1 MRERK
6 IGDLGA
12 MRLGA
17 LLIASVLVL
26 ATACTSTSSTTT
38 APVPGTSSSTGST
51 SESSSSGGTSSANV
65 SGKTTFDMTAQN
77 FSFTPAT
84 LVGTAGQSLQIRVT
98 NTGSVLHNFSI
109 TSQSVDIQISPGQE
123 QEFDVTFPS
132 SGSVQFF
139 CKFHKVSNN
148 MVGQLTVG

>member
-6 IGDLGA
+6 PGGLRA
-12 MRLGA
+12 TRLGA
-17 LLIASVLVL
+17 VIIASVLVT
-26 ATACTSTSSTTT
+26 ATACTSSSSTTT
-38 APVPGTSSSTGST
+38 PPVPGSSTSAGST
-51 SESSSSGGTSSANV
+51 TESSSGGGTSADV

-98 NTGSVLHNFSI
+98 NTGSVPHNFSI
-109 TSQSVDIQISPGQE
+109 TSQNLDILINPGQE

>member
-6 IGDLGA
+6 LGNVGVNHLSA
-12 MRLGA
+12 A
-17 LLIASVLVL
+17 LVAVVLVF
-26 ATACTSTSSTTT
+26 ATACTS
-38 APVPGTSSSTGST
+38 
-51 SESSSSGGTSSANV
+51 SSSSVDTAASTPTSPSQAITSVGSSGGGTSADV

-77 FSFTPAT
+77 FSFTPST
-84 LVGTAGQSLQIRVT
+84 LVGTAGQTLQIRVT

-109 TSQSVDIQISPGQE
+109 TSQNVDIQISPGQE

>member
-6 IGDLGA
+6 FGNLGA
-12 MRLGA
+12 TRVSA
-17 LLIASVLVL
+17 VLIASVLVL

-38 APVPGTSSSTGST
+38 APVSGSSSTAGST
-51 SESSSSGGTSSANV
+51 SESSSSGGTTSADV

-109 TSQSVDIQISPGQE
+109 TSQNVDIQISPG